1 MDQFVQKILA
11 KPYKPSQTPINI
23 LLTPFLIAKGLF
35 ENKSPRRNGIKFRP
49 VGHLQSRYVIL
60 QDLQKN
66 SLDASRLAKTP
77 MFRIE
82 KEKHSLNTFNL
93 KTKNQ
98 HT

>member
-35 ENKSPRRNGIKFRP
+35 EIKSPRRNGIKFRP

-77 MFRIE
+77 MFRR
-82 KEKHSLNTFNL
+82 KG
-93 KTKNQ
+93 KTQPKYI
-98 HT
+98 